1 MPQHLCYER
10 RMQRTRQPC
19 RQLNSEGIKST
30 ALCYLTPVIRVRCR
44 IISAKCV
51 SKRRIRPCQKRGQL
65 FVKNKVCATVQYQV
79 NIYFNA
85 PVSDAILKNIFVQKS
100 HAFSLS
106 STADIHN
113 VSFFLQRYSQPRE
126 KKAISMRTQTR
137 RAVVKMKFPA
147 LFLNNGS
154 KAI

>member
-1 MPQHLCYER
+1 MPQHLCHER

-30 ALCYLTPVIRVRCR
+30 ALCYLTPVISGRCS

-51 SKRRIRPCQKRGQL
+51 CK
-65 FVKNKVCATVQYQV
+65 VKDKALPKAWATVCGKRDVCDRAISGQYFC
-79 NIYFNA
+79 NT
-85 PVSDAILKNIFVQKS
+85 PVSDAILKNILVQKFD
-100 HAFSLS
+100 AFSLS

-113 VSFFLQRYSQPRE
+113 VSLFLQRYSQPRE

>member
-30 ALCYLTPVIRVRCR
+30 ALCCLTPVIRGRCR

-51 SKRRIRPCQKRGQL
+51 SKWRIRPCQKRGQL

-79 NIYFNA
+79 NIYRTIARWHHFTTTTRILQFVVFLCKLGLLFFN
-85 PVSDAILKNIFVQKS
+85 PQRDWQISITKQKRNE
-100 HAFSLS
+100 FW
-106 STADIHN
+106 
-113 VSFFLQRYSQPRE
+113 
-126 KKAISMRTQTR
+126 
-137 RAVVKMKFPA
+137 
-147 LFLNNGS
+147 
-154 KAI
+154 